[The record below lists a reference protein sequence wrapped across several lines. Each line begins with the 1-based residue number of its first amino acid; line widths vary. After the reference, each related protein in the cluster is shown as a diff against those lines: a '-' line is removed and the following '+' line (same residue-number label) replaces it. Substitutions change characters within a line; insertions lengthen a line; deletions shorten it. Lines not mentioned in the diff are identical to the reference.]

1 MNVGMPTES
10 VGMTQR
16 KSTSVD
22 VAGYIKICSEQFK
35 RWKLKGEF
43 LGVY

>member
-1 MNVGMPTES
+1 MPTYR
-10 VGMTQR
+10 VGMTKR
-16 KSTSVD
+16 YSNNVD
-22 VAGYIKICSEQFK
+22 VAGYIKISSEQFK